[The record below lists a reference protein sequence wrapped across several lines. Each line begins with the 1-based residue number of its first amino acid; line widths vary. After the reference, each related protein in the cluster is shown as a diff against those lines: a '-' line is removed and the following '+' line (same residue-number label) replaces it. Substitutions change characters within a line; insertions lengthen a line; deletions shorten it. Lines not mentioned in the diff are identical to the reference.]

1 MSITALFAPKKQQA
15 DREPAVGQPEIIG
28 KLRGDLSEKDRMIAK
43 LRVELGNLR
52 HRKSGNYNFR
62 LEEVRLMAKAVSL
75 IESGEYAYGLR
86 LLTGVMD
93 DLRPDWRELA

>member
-1 MSITALFAPKKQQA
+1 MSITALFAPKKAQPQA
-15 DREPAVGQPEIIG
+15 TRDSALQIIIDAQ
-28 KLRGDLSEKDRMIAK
+28 KQMIAK
-43 LRVELGNLR
+43 LRLELHNLR

-62 LEEVRLMAKAVSL
+62 IEEVRLMAQAVSL